1 LGIDI
6 FGEGNFPLV
15 SDPDVNT
22 NRSLIIPVQYPNM
35 ASDNDGASF
44 LKLYSNL
51 PLTERTQPIVVLDNQ
66 PISWEIARNEV
77 IHDTARSKAILK
89 KLKELKII

>member
-1 LGIDI
+1 
-6 FGEGNFPLV
+6 
-15 SDPDVNT
+15 
-22 NRSLIIPVQYPNM
+22 M

-51 PLTERTQPIVVLDNQ
+51 PLTERTQPILVLGNQ
-66 PISWEIARNEV
+66 PISWEIARNEI
-77 IHDTARSKAILK
+77 IHNTEKGKAILK